1 MKHEARVFDMQM
13 QMQVFDLDEKKK
25 FHLWWKAAGGVLS
38 GFSLGVRIHS
48 PEPNGRHLLA
58 FDCMN
63 N

>member
-38 GFSLGVRIHS
+38 GFH
-48 PEPNGRHLLA
+48 
-58 FDCMN
+58 
-63 N
+63 